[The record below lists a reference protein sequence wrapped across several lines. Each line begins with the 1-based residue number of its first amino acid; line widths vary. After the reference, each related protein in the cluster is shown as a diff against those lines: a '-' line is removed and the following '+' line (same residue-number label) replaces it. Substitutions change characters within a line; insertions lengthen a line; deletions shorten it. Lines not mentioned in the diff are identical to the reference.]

1 VFFFV
6 QLLIFAHLLYFDHLP
21 SLILLVFLVHLL
33 RFRLR
38 FINWLKPIEKI
49 ECVID
54 SINGVVNY
62 NGKEEKLNY
71 NNGIILNQLFLTEE
85 NTILPSKEYYI
96 KNPNLK

>member
-1 VFFFV
+1 
-6 QLLIFAHLLYFDHLP
+6 
-21 SLILLVFLVHLL
+21 LVFLVNLL

-38 FINWLKPIEKI
+38 VRLRLINWLKPIEKI

-54 SINGVVNY
+54 IANGVVNY